1 MQATA
6 QAERLDRMFF
16 ALSDSHRREMLD
28 RLGRG
33 ATSAS
38 ELAEQLDIALPSAV
52 KHLAVLEQSGFV
64 ASEKTGRVRMYAVEP
79 KAIRAMDAWLARHK
93 KALNAQFDR
102 LELHLAAK
110 SRKPRP

>member
-1 MQATA
+1 MQTSA
-6 QAERLDRMFF
+6 QSERLDRMFF
-16 ALSDSHRREMLD
+16 ALSDGHRRSMLD

-33 ATSAS
+33 TASAS
-38 ELAEQLDIALPSAV
+38 ELAEPLGIALPSAV

-64 ASEKTGRVRMYAVEP
+64 VSEKTGRVRMYAVEP

-93 KALNAQFDR
+93 KMLNTQFDR

-110 SRKPRP
+110 SKRQGP

>member
-1 MQATA
+1 MQAA
-6 QAERLDRMFF
+6 RQSERLDRMFF
-16 ALSDSHRREMLD
+16 ALADGNRRSMLD

-52 KHLAVLEQSGFV
+52 KHLAVLEESGFV
-64 ASEKTGRVRMYAVEP
+64 VSEKTGRVRIYAVESR
-79 KAIRAMDAWLARHK
+79 AIRTLDAWLARHK
-93 KALNAQFDR
+93 KQLNAQFDR

-110 SRKPRP
+110 SRKPG

>member
-6 QAERLDRMFF
+6 QSERLDRMFF
-16 ALSDSHRREMLD
+16 ALSDAHRRDMLD

-33 ATSAS
+33 TASAS
-38 ELAEQLDIALPSAV
+38 ELAEQLDLALPSTV

-64 ASEKTGRVRMYAVEP
+64 VSEKTGRVRAYAIEP
-79 KAIRAMDAWLARHK
+79 KALRAMDAWLGRHK
-93 KALNAQFDR
+93 RVLNAQFDR

-110 SRKPRP
+110 ARKA